1 MSTPSSRR
9 RPSLGRGLDALF
21 ADDDDLAPV
30 SVSDDGPG
38 VTDGESPV
46 TQRRG
51 GATLPIDS
59 LAPNPYQPRTRFD
72 EAELNGLAESIRQQ
86 GVLSPVI
93 VREDPE
99 QDGRY
104 QIVAGER
111 RWRAAQIAQLHDI
124 PVIVRSLTDADI
136 AQIALLENVQR
147 QDLDAVEEGAGYRCL
162 IDEFGYTQDGLGR
175 MLGKSRSHIANTLRL
190 LDLPD
195 AVLTMLKARALS
207 AGHARALLS
216 HPDPASAAGY
226 VVDHGLT
233 VRQTEALVKDALAK
247 DNSDPAEATGAE
259 GTNSGAN
266 TDDAGSES
274 LSRRQAEGQNPERRP
289 GKDPDTLALEHD
301 LTAALGL
308 RVAVDAGPAGE
319 AGRLTVHYSSL
330 DQLDDVIRRLK
341 NG

>member
-1 MSTPSSRR
+1 MSTPPSRR

-30 SVSDDGPG
+30 AVSDDNA
-38 VTDGESPV
+38 DGTGDSPV

-51 GATLPIDS
+51 GATLPIES
-59 LAPNPYQPRTRFD
+59 LVPNPYQPRTRFD
-72 EAELNGLAESIRQQ
+72 EDELNGLADSIRQQ

-93 VREDPE
+93 VREDPDE
-99 QDGRY
+99 AGRY

-111 RWRAAQIAQLHDI
+111 RWRAAQLAQLHDI

-162 IDEFGYTQDGLGR
+162 IDQFGYTQDGLGR

-195 AVLTMLKARALS
+195 DVLTLLKERALS

-216 HPDPASAAGY
+216 HPDQVAAAR
-226 VVDHGLT
+226 VVIDEGLT
-233 VRQTEALVKDALAK
+233 VRQTEALVKEALAPVGESGG
-247 DNSDPAEATGAE
+247 DDAQTGVPGDDVGASSPDAAAL
-259 GTNSGAN
+259 SGAALRN
-266 TDDAGSES
+266 NGQRSKDA
-274 LSRRQAEGQNPERRP
+274 
-289 GKDPDTLALEHD
+289 DTLALEHD
-301 LTAALGL
+301 LTSALGL
-308 RVAVDAGPAGE
+308 RVSIDGDKSGE
-319 AGRLTVHYSSL
+319 SGRLTIHYSSF
-330 DQLDDVIRRLK
+330 DQLDDVIRRIR
-341 NG
+341 GGG

>member
-30 SVSDDGPG
+30 SVSDDESSGA
-38 VTDGESPV
+38 TGESPI

-59 LAPNPYQPRTRFD
+59 LVPNPYQPRTRFD
-72 EAELNGLAESIRQQ
+72 EDELNGLAESVRQQ

-93 VREDPE
+93 VREDPT

-136 AQIALLENVQR
+136 AQIAVLENVQR

-162 IDEFGYTQDGLGR
+162 INEFGYTQDGLGR

-190 LDLPD
+190 LDLPE
-195 AVLTMLKARALS
+195 AVLTLLRERALS

-216 HPDPASAAGY
+216 HPDPAQAAHY

-233 VRQTEALVKDALAK
+233 VRQTETLVKEALNPTPDADRAPANDK
-247 DNSDPAEATGAE
+247 EPGSDPGLEIDPPAGDAP
-259 GTNSGAN
+259 
-266 TDDAGSES
+266 TDV
-274 LSRRQAEGQNPERRP
+274 RRDRRP

-301 LTAALGL
+301 LTEALGL

-341 NG
+341 GTGG